1 MLYRVRLSRR
11 NFSVQR
17 RQISD
22 IFERRC
28 DNADLVESQQL
39 PFESSE
45 KAVMVSRSEDGPVA
59 AENEEVQNI
68 NEFLTPE
75 VMRFMPIA
83 E

>member
-1 MLYRVRLSRR
+1 
-11 NFSVQR
+11 
-17 RQISD
+17 
-22 IFERRC
+22 
-28 DNADLVESQQL
+28 
-39 PFESSE
+39 
-45 KAVMVSRSEDGPVA
+45 MVSRSEDGPVA